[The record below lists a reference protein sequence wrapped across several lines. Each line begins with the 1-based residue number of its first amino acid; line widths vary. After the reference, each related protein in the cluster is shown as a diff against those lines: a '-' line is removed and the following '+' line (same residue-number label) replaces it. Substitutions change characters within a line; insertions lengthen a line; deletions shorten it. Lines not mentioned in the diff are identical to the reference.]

1 MPVFLLGGTE
11 DAIFPMERIVG
22 RMKKL
27 IPNLKASLIPGMG
40 HALVNMSECIIPFLI
55 A

>member
-1 MPVFLLGGTE
+1 
-11 DAIFPMERIVG
+11 MERIVG

-40 HALVNMSECIIPFLI
+40 HALVNMSERIIPFLI